1 MLEKV
6 HQYEL
11 AGQTRCLYIFQR
23 NKKLTW

>member
-23 NKKLTW
+23 NKKLTR